1 MFFKF
6 NYIIELKDYIR
17 NNLKDSFGNPVIGQY
32 TYETTSIVIKATK
45 RKIVN
50 YLRNKNC
57 HEGALKVWD
66 NETMKQL
73 YLHQNKIQYKDNR
86 IDRIESLARKKQEK
100 MSIAYVKENQVALKI
115 GVPIQYLHPIKTEY
129 YEMFYENTYI
139 DAVLELERTYGIEL
153 FKVNDE
159 NRIENNDRP
168 LPF

>member
-1 MFFKF
+1 
-6 NYIIELKDYIR
+6 LKWWEENASPATCQLIRDGIQPPWKYPPKISTHPKTRGGMDLHQAEKILLDYE
-17 NNLKDSFGNPVIGQY
+17 KSGSV
-32 TYETTSIVIKATK
+32 K
-45 RKIVN
+45 
-50 YLRNKNC
+50 
-57 HEGALKVWD
+57 KVWD

-168 LPF
+168 QPF